1 MTNHIG
7 NPVDVEHHTIGGPD
21 SSPGSVSVKAGST
34 LELHN
39 DSHTYPEF
47 EIEFFGATPAKDGQ
61 KKLKAINNN
70 SIKFP
75 VTDTGGV
82 FIYKLH
88 HKKPNEKP
96 KTSGPFM
103 FSVHP
108 CGACP

>member
-1 MTNHIG
+1 MTNHKAA
-7 NPVDVEHHTIGGPD
+7 PAAVEHHTIGGPD
-21 SSPGSVSVKAGST
+21 ISPGSVSVKAGST

-39 DSHTYPEF
+39 DSHTYPDL
-47 EIEFFGATPAKDGQ
+47 EIEFFGDTPAEKGQ
-61 KKLKAINNN
+61 MKFTASNYN
-70 SIKFP
+70 SIKIP
-75 VTDTGGV
+75 ADKRGV

-88 HKKPNEKP
+88 HTKPNETP